1 MDSNILAEF
10 DLKDIP
16 MTTIDVVRVSVG
28 DNFWEALSIFQAEG
42 NIRPSGELPVGEM
55 HILVGVLVLSWTQT
69 SEKEVV
75 VHGSGTLGA

>member
-10 DLKDIP
+10 DLKYIP

-42 NIRPSGELPVGEM
+42 NIRPSGDLPVGEM
-55 HILVGVLVLSWTQT
+55 HIIFGGCLGFILDTDFR
-69 SEKEVV
+69 ER
-75 VHGSGTLGA
+75 GSGSW